1 MGLDMTVLTLLG
13 VAYLLTW
20 TAGFLFGRRR

>member
-1 MGLDMTVLTLLG
+1 MTVDVTMLTLLA
-13 VAYLLTW
+13 VAYTLTW